1 MKPEKW
7 IIKNASSPTI
17 AAEAIDLFHKRI
29 DIYQSY
35 DDEIKQSYIL
45 KVKDDLEWSEIFYNE
60 KYALS
65 EKAFLKYYSKY

>member
-7 IIKNASSPTI
+7 IKKNASCPTI
-17 AAEAIDLFHKRI
+17 AAQAIDLFNKRI
-29 DIYQSY
+29 DIYKSY
-35 DDEIKQSYIL
+35 DNEMKQSYII
-45 KVKDDLEWSEIFYNE
+45 KVKDDFQWSEIFYNE